1 MIKVQTL
8 RLRGLC
14 ASSLLALAACSGTPT
29 DFVDVQTGSS
39 EGTPLTGTPL
49 TTSTTLDDVT
59 TSPQDPQD
67 PQGRAAIVKRA
78 VANARRSLDL
88 RLFEDARS
96 EAAYALEL
104 DAITLAFTLAAVYV
118 VLFDVTALDER
129 LQ

>member
-78 VANARRSLDL
+78 V
-88 RLFEDARS
+88 DAHGGSVHVESTPGRG
-96 EAAYALEL
+96 
-104 DAITLAFTLAAVYV
+104 TTFTVSVPYLKE
-118 VLFDVTALDER
+118 TA
-129 LQ
+129 